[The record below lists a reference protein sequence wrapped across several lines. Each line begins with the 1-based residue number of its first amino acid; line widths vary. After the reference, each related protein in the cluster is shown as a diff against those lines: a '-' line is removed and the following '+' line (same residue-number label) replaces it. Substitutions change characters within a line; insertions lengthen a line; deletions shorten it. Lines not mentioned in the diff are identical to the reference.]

1 MAINHAPSDNKQAK
15 NNPKYMTDET
25 KMYHQL
31 RKAVEMYLS
40 NGDMGDLFLQ
50 VLEEFSHDE
59 TVLVKIRD
67 LYEAYYEDMYT
78 A

>member
-15 NNPKYMTDET
+15 NNPKYMTAET

-31 RKAVEMYLS
+31 REQIESTLS

-50 VLEEFSHDE
+50 VLSEFSHDE

>member
-1 MAINHAPSDNKQAK
+1 
-15 NNPKYMTDET
+15 
-25 KMYHQL
+25 
-31 RKAVEMYLS
+31 
-40 NGDMGDLFLQ
+40 MGDLFLQ